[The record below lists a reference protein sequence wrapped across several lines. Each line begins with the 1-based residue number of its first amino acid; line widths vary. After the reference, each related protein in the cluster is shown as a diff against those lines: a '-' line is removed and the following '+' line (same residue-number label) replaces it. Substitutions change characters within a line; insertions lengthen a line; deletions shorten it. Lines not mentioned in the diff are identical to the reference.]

1 MWTKRNTIVADII
14 VTINIIPISTVASGD
29 LHTIIVI
36 VAEIINS
43 ILDTN
48 ISIIIDIIVIL
59 ETIIDGIIHI
69 HK

>member
-14 VTINIIPISTVASGD
+14 VTINIIPISIVTSGD

>member
-14 VTINIIPISTVASGD
+14 VTINIIPISIVASGD

>member
-14 VTINIIPISTVASGD
+14 VTINIIPISIVASGD

-36 VAEIINS
+36 VAEIINI